1 MILCCALDK
10 VFRTLLGNKRKSG
23 GLNIFF
29 GAYEPGHIGAIAALY
44 TEVNIISFDHL
55 GLWAVTFM
63 SKDLLK
69 APL

>member
-10 VFRTLLGNKRKSG
+10 VFRTLLGNTRKSG

-44 TEVNIISFDHL
+44 TEVNIIDQF
-55 GLWAVTFM
+55 FFF
-63 SKDLLK
+63 
-69 APL
+69 

>member
-1 MILCCALDK
+1 MWTGDHYTVGGVILCCALDK

-44 TEVNIISFDHL
+44 TEVL
-55 GLWAVTFM
+55 
-63 SKDLLK
+63 
-69 APL
+69 